1 MKVKYYLLFAVLL
14 FTNQLFAQTKCSC
27 EEALQNIIKKIEV
40 EYPGFEEKTRD
51 KELYNNLKK
60 QILSESKSASDSTC
74 ISILERYTGIFKDH
88 HIWILPKDT
97 IQILKNKNEAI
108 RNPIF
113 DINIKK
119 FMGNASKFKEGIEGV
134 WKSES
139 YEIGLKKLANDDYVG
154 FIIKADPKY
163 WKQNEVKFRLFKNG
177 KFEYY
182 SQDHSVQRGSYKII
196 DNSLLY
202 FSDLR
207 LAFIR
212 ELPASTL
219 NKEQIDEQINEM
231 NGFYFKRLTAKTSI
245 LKLQNFSSV
254 FVETIEKL
262 IEKNEDLLENSEN
275 LIIDLRDN
283 GGGTDNAYQKLLP
296 YILTNPS
303 RRMIGVE
310 HLSTQTTITAYEQW
324 LQTLKTDSIKNKDDI
339 EKAQRYVAKLKSNF
353 GKFVN
358 LAGDSVIVDTIKLAP
373 KSPRQIAILT
383 NGNVGSA
390 AEDLTLSAKQ
400 SKKVKIL
407 GTPTAGGLDYA
418 DARFFEFGCSNYQ
431 LLLPTYRSLRLP
443 DFPIDNIG
451 IQPDIYIDRSV
462 KDWVKFTLDYLEQ

>member
-1 MKVKYYLLFAVLL
+1 MKNLLFLVLL
-14 FTNQLFAQTKCSC
+14 FWAGLSFGQQNCNCDLALTNLIA
-27 EEALQNIIKKIEV
+27 KIESD
-40 EYPGFEEKTRD
+40 YPGFEEKTQDKRKYND
-51 KELYNNLKK
+51 LKKEL
-60 QILSESKSASDSTC
+60 LSESKTSGDSAC
-74 ISILERYTGIFKDH
+74 IKILERYTGFFKDF

-97 IQILKNKNEAI
+97 IPIIKNTNEVI
-108 RNPIF
+108 RNTIF
-113 DINIKK
+113 DINIKN
-119 FMGNASKFKEGIEGV
+119 FIGNASKIKVGIEGV
-134 WKSES
+134 WKSDH
-139 YEIGLKKLANDDYVG
+139 YEIGLKKLAGDDYVG

-177 KFEYY
+177 TYEYY
-182 SQDHSVQRGSYKII
+182 LQDHTVQRGSYKINN
-196 DNSLLY
+196 NSLLY

-212 ELPASTL
+212 ALPASTL
-219 NKEQIDEQINEM
+219 KEEQMDEQINEM

-262 IEKNEDLLENSEN
+262 IEKNQNLLENSEN

-283 GGGTDNAYQKLLP
+283 GGGTGNAYRKILP
-296 YILTNPS
+296 YILTNPL
-303 RRMIGVE
+303 RRIGVE

-324 LQTLKTDSIKNKDDI
+324 LQSLKTDSIRNKDDI
-339 EKAQRYVAKLKSNF
+339 EKAQKYVAKLKSNL

-358 LAGDSVIVDTIKLAP
+358 LAGDSVIIDTIKLAP

-383 NGNVGSA
+383 NGAVGSA
-390 AEDLTLSAKQ
+390 AENLTLYAKQ

-407 GTPTAGGLDYA
+407 GSPTEGVLDYA
-418 DARFFEFGCSNYQ
+418 DARFFEFGCSNYE
-431 LLLPTYRSLRLP
+431 LSLPTYRSLRLP

-451 IQPDIYIDRSV
+451 LQPDIYIDKSV
-462 KDWVKFTLDYLEQ
+462 KDWVKFTVDYLEK

>member
-1 MKVKYYLLFAVLL
+1 MKNLLFLILL
-14 FTNQLFAQTKCSC
+14 CWAGLSFGQQNCNCNL
-27 EEALQNIIKKIEV
+27 ALNHLITKIESD
-40 EYPGFEEKTRD
+40 YPGFEEKTQD
-51 KELYNNLKK
+51 KRAYNELKK
-60 QILSESKSASDSTC
+60 DILSESKVSSDSAC
-74 ISILERYTGIFKDH
+74 IKVLERFTSIFKDF

-97 IQILKNKNEAI
+97 IQVIKNKNEAL
-108 RNPIF
+108 RNSVF

-119 FMGNASKFKEGIEGV
+119 FMGNAQKFKEGVEGV

-139 YEIGLKKLANDDYVG
+139 YEIGLKKIGNDEYVG
-154 FIIKADPKY
+154 FVIKADPKY

-182 SQDHSVQRGSYKII
+182 LQDHSIQRGSYKII
-196 DNSLLY
+196 NNSLLY
-202 FSDLR
+202 FNDLR
-207 LAFIR
+207 IAFIR
-212 ELPASTL
+212 ALPVSTL
-219 NKEQIDEQINEM
+219 NEAQIEEQINEI

-262 IEKNEDLLENSEN
+262 IEKNKYLLENSEN

-283 GGGTDNAYQKLLP
+283 GGGTGNAYQKILP
-296 YILTNPS
+296 YILTNPL
-303 RRMIGVE
+303 RRMGVE
-310 HLSTQTTITAYEQW
+310 HLSSQTTITAYEQW
-324 LQTLKTDSIKNKDDI
+324 LQTLKTDSIKNKDKI
-339 EKAQRYVAKLKSNF
+339 VEVRGYVAKLKSNF

-358 LAGDSVIVDTIKLAP
+358 LDADSVVIDTIKLSP

-383 NGNVGSA
+383 NGDVGSA
-390 AEDLTLSAKQ
+390 AENLALYAKQ

-407 GTPTAGGLDYA
+407 GIPTAGGLDYA
-418 DARFFEFGCSNYQ
+418 DARFFEFGCGNYQ

-462 KDWVKFTLDYLEQ
+462 KDWIKFAVDYLEK

>member
-1 MKVKYYLLFAVLL
+1 MKNLLFLILL
-14 FTNQLFAQTKCSC
+14 FWSGLSFGQQNCNC
-27 EEALQNIIKKIEV
+27 NIALNNLITKIESD
-40 EYPGFEEKTRD
+40 YPGFEEKTKD
-51 KELYNNLKK
+51 KRQYNDLKK
-60 QILSESKSASDSTC
+60 EMLAESKISSDSAC
-74 ISILERYTGIFKDH
+74 IKILERYAGIFKDF

-97 IQILKNKNEAI
+97 IQVIKNKAV
-108 RNPIF
+108 PSQIF

-119 FMGNASKFKEGIEGV
+119 FMGNAPKFKEGIEGV

-139 YEIGLKKLANDDYVG
+139 YKIGLKKVANDEYVG

-163 WKQNEVKFRLFKNG
+163 WKQKEVKFRLFNNG

-196 DNSLLY
+196 DKSLLY

-207 LAFIR
+207 IAFVR
-212 ELPASTL
+212 ESPASIL
-219 NKEQIDEQINEM
+219 NQEQIEEQINEM

-254 FVETIEKL
+254 FVETIEEL
-262 IEKNEDLLENSEN
+262 IEKNQNLLENSEN

-283 GGGTDNAYQKLLP
+283 GGGTGNAYQKILP
-296 YILTNPS
+296 YILTNRL
-303 RRMIGVE
+303 RRQIGVE

-324 LQTLKTDSIKNKDDI
+324 LQTLKTDSIKNKGDI
-339 EKAQRYVAKLKSNF
+339 EKAQKYVTKLKSNL

-358 LAGDSVIVDTIKLAP
+358 LAGDSVIIDTIKLAP

-383 NGNVGSA
+383 NGNVGSS
-390 AEDLTLSAKQ
+390 AEDLTLIAKQ
-400 SKKVKIL
+400 SEKVKIL
-407 GTPTAGGLDYA
+407 GTPTIGGLDYA
-418 DARFFEFGCSNYQ
+418 DARFFEFGCGNYQ

-451 IQPDIYIDRSV
+451 LQPDIYIDKSV
-462 KDWVKFTLDYLEQ
+462 KDWVKFTVDYLEK